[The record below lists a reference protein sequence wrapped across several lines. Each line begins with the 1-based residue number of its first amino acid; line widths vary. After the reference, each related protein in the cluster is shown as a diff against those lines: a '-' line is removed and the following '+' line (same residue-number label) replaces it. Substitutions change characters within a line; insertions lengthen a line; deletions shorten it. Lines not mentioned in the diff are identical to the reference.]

1 MRWLPLAFSALL
13 AGCAGNVADY
23 VGAPSDIITPELARY
38 GLGTQP
44 SRCVGAQLGAR
55 LTPLQ
60 LRRFQRV
67 AALVQRGYFDP
78 ARLTLRDLMHVA
90 STMSDPQVRLELGSA
105 TAQCGLAGEAVA
117 ALPPAAAAAAAAPV
131 ARAEAWLNLGAAP
144 TGQAIAV
151 DASTLEQ
158 QARVRKAW
166 FRLTNPGEA
175 QPLANAYLLRIDCA
189 SRTIEALARR
199 RQDASGLVSDYQEYP
214 PGSEGPMAVEGGT
227 VMEIAYLAMCT

>member
-1 MRWLPLAFSALL
+1 MRLPLFASLVLL

-23 VGAPSDIITPELARY
+23 LGSPSGIIAPELARF
-38 GLGTQP
+38 GLAPREAECLGE
-44 SRCVGAQLGAR
+44 QLGAR

-67 AALVQRGYFDP
+67 AATVRQGYFEP
-78 ARLTLRDLMHVA
+78 GRLTLRDLSHAA

-105 TAQCGLAGEAVA
+105 TAQCGLAGQVVTA
-117 ALPPAAAAAAAAPV
+117 APSAAASAPV
-131 ARAEAWLNLGAAP
+131 PRAEAWLNLGAAP

-151 DASTLEQ
+151 DASSLEQ
-158 QARVRKAW
+158 VASTRKAW

-189 SRTIEALARR
+189 RRTIESLARR
-199 RQDASGLVSDYQEYP
+199 RQDARGLVSDYQEYP
-214 PGSEGPMAVEGGT
+214 PGSEAPLAVEGGT